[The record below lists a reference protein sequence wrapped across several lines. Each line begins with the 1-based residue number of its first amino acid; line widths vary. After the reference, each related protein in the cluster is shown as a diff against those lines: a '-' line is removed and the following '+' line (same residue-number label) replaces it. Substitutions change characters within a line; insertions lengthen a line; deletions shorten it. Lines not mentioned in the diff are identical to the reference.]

1 MSWISRLFNNAQ
13 VCPAHIATPGRIS
26 HSALCPVHTARPVA
40 ARRTVRAVYHLL
52 NTSLESGSAR
62 GVRRILVRGSMPPCR
77 LRRRKFRKFDYEM
90 VHSEVYL
97 NKCVVSIAPF
107 STPACPDCAQ
117 NIQKTALFCMFSL
130 FHFSSIFP
138 GGQLT
143 PFVPM
148 CGRLWGQR
156 VVGPGRVAAV
166 ERLVLSV
173 FTYSEHIKTSNSVGG
188 SLESSRPPD
197 PTRLFCRVASRRAE
211 RCESD
216 ITCYRSYLS
225 VCRHIGVLSVRVT
238 CRCKGHVTSCCC
250 CCC

>member
-1 MSWISRLFNNAQ
+1 
-13 VCPAHIATPGRIS
+13 
-26 HSALCPVHTARPVA
+26 
-40 ARRTVRAVYHLL
+40 
-52 NTSLESGSAR
+52 
-62 GVRRILVRGSMPPCR
+62 
-77 LRRRKFRKFDYEM
+77 M

-130 FHFSSIFP
+130 FDFSSIFP

-148 CGRLWGQR
+148 CGHLWGQR

-166 ERLVLSV
+166 ERLVMSV
-173 FTYSEHIKTSNSVGG
+173 FTYAEHIKTSNSVGG

-197 PTRLFCRVASRRAE
+197 PTRLFRRDCFVASRRVGPNGVNRTLHAIVPI
-211 RCESD
+211 CLSAV
-216 ITCYRSYLS
+216 ISACYQYASRA
-225 VCRHIGVLSVRVT
+225 VVKVT
-238 CRCKGHVTSCCC
+238 
-250 CCC
+250 